1 MEKSYIQNL
10 ESLAT
15 SPLRRQALE
24 IINSGLSAIATE
36 QVLKENITLKD
47 NILTIKGNVF
57 NLTDFNRLI
66 FIGLGK
72 AASESALFFDE
83 LLGSKISAGVVLD
96 LKEVNCQYIK
106 SYRADHP
113 RPSAENIMASQK
125 VVDLAKDI
133 SEKDIVI
140 TVVSGGGSAMLC
152 WPAEEC
158 AQSIKL
164 YDSFLK
170 TGGNIEEL
178 NTIRKHTSQ
187 IKGGGLARLFYPA
200 KIVGLIFSDISGDN
214 YNKVA
219 SGPTFLDNSSVEDAQ
234 KILDGYKITDIALTE
249 TPKEGKYFTNVL
261 NINFVSN
268 KTALE
273 KMKQTA
279 EKLGFETS
287 IMSSSVYED
296 ADETINNF
304 KKNSSPKKA
313 IIAGGEI
320 SITVTNSGGKG
331 GRNQY
336 IALKYAPLI
345 NEGEVF
351 VSIASDGLDNSDA
364 AGTIVD
370 KTTMEKAKTKEID
383 NEIYLKSYDTYDFFN
398 ATKDLIFTGS
408 TGANVAD
415 LMLLLID

>member
-1 MEKSYIQNL
+1 MEKSQIQNF

-15 SPLRRQALE
+15 SPLREKALK
-24 IINSGLSAIATE
+24 IISSGLSAIATE
-36 QVLKENITLKD
+36 KVLKENVTLE
-47 NILTIKGNVF
+47 NNVLTIKGSVF
-57 NLTDFNRLI
+57 NLIDFNRII

-72 AASESALFFDE
+72 AAGESALFFDK
-83 LLGSKISAGVVLD
+83 LLGAKINAGVVLD

-113 RPSAENIMASQK
+113 RPSAENIIASQK
-125 VVDLAKDI
+125 IVDLAKNI
-133 SEKDIVI
+133 SEKDLAIV
-140 TVVSGGGSAMLC
+140 VVSGGGSAMLC

-158 AQSIKL
+158 EQSIKL

-187 IKGGGLARLFYPA
+187 IKGGGLAKLFYPA
-200 KIVGLIFSDISGDN
+200 RIVGLIFSDISGDN

-219 SGPTFLDNSSVEDAQ
+219 SGPTFLDESSVTDAQ
-234 KILDGYKITDIALTE
+234 KILDKYNIKDIILTE
-249 TPKEGKYFTNVL
+249 TPKEEKYFTNVL

-273 KMKQTA
+273 KMKETA
-279 EKLGFETS
+279 ESLGFDAS
-287 IMSSSVYED
+287 IMSSAVYENTD
-296 ADETINNF
+296 KTINNF
-304 KKNSSPKKA
+304 KKSSGSKKA

-320 SITVTNSGGKG
+320 SITVIRSGGKG

-336 IALKYAPLI
+336 IAIKYAPLI
-345 NEGEVF
+345 NESEVF
-351 VSIASDGLDNSDA
+351 VSVASDGLDNSDA
-364 AGTIVD
+364 AGAIID
-370 KTTMEKAKTKEID
+370 KSTMEKAKGKEMFS
-383 NEIYLKSYDTYDFFN
+383 EIYLKSYDTYDFFKG
-398 ATKDLIFTGS
+398 TGDLIFTGP

-415 LMLLLID
+415 LMLLLVD

>member
-10 ESLAT
+10 ESLTT
-15 SPLRRQALE
+15 SPLRKQALE
-24 IINSGLSAIATE
+24 IINSGLSAIATD

-47 NILTIKGNVF
+47 NVLTIKSNVF
-57 NLTDFNRLI
+57 NLGDFNRII

-106 SYRADHP
+106 SYKTDHP
-113 RPSAENIMASQK
+113 RPSAENIIASQK
-125 VVDLAKDI
+125 IVDLANNI
-133 SEKDIVI
+133 SEKDLVI

-158 AQSIKL
+158 EQSIKL

-178 NTIRKHTSQ
+178 NTVRKHTSQ
-187 IKGGGLARLFYPA
+187 IKGGGLAKLFYPA
-200 KIVGLIFSDISGDN
+200 KIVGLIFSDIAGNN
-214 YNKVA
+214 YSQVA
-219 SGPTFLDNSSVEDAQ
+219 SGPTFLDESSVEDAQ
-234 KILDGYKITDIALTE
+234 KILNKYNITDVTLTQ
-249 TPKEGKYFTNVL
+249 TPKEEKYFANVL

-273 KMKQTA
+273 KMKEIA
-279 EKLGFETS
+279 EGLGFETL
-287 IMSSSVYED
+287 IMSSAVYED

-304 KKNSSPKKA
+304 KKLSSPKKA
-313 IIAGGEI
+313 ILAGGEI
-320 SITVTNSGGKG
+320 SISVTSSGGKG

-345 NEGEVF
+345 NESEVF
-351 VSIASDGLDNSDA
+351 VSVASDGLDNSDA
-364 AGTIVD
+364 AGAIVD
-370 KTTMEKAKTKEID
+370 KTTMEKAKNKEM
-383 NEIYLKSYDTYDFFN
+383 NSEIYLKSYDTYDFFN
-398 ATKDLIFTGS
+398 TTKDLIFTGP

>member
-1 MEKSYIQNL
+1 MEKNQIQNF

-15 SPLRRQALE
+15 SPLRQKALE
-24 IINSGLSAIATE
+24 IINSGLTAVATE
-36 QVLKENITLKD
+36 QVLKENVTLEG
-47 NILTIKGNVF
+47 NILTIKNNTF
-57 NLTDFNRLI
+57 NLSEFNRLI

-72 AASESALFFDE
+72 AAGESALFFDK
-83 LLGSKISAGVVLD
+83 LLDSKISAGVVLD

-106 SYRADHP
+106 SYKTDHP
-113 RPSAENIMASQK
+113 RPSAENIIASQK
-125 VVDLAKDI
+125 IVDLAKNI
-133 SEKDIVI
+133 SEKDLVI

-158 AQSIKL
+158 EQSIKL

-170 TGGNIEEL
+170 TGGNIKEL

-187 IKGGGLARLFYPA
+187 IKGGGLAKLFYPA

-234 KILDGYKITDIALTE
+234 KILDEYKITDITLTE

-261 NINFVSN
+261 NINFISN

-273 KMKQTA
+273 KMKETA
-279 EKLGFETS
+279 EKLGFSTT
-287 IMSSSVYED
+287 ILSSSVYED

-304 KKNSSPKKA
+304 KKITGNKKA

-320 SITVTNSGGKG
+320 SITITSSGGKG

-336 IALKYAPLI
+336 IAVKYTPLI

-351 VSIASDGLDNSDA
+351 ISVASDGLDNSDA
-364 AGTIVD
+364 AGAIVD
-370 KTTMEKAKTKEID
+370 KTTIEKAKNKELD
-383 NEIYLKSYDTYDFFN
+383 HKIYLKSYDTYDFFKG
-398 ATKDLIFTGS
+398 TGDLIFTGP

-415 LMLLLID
+415 LMLLLVD